1 MSRLTKNLILA
12 VVTVLSG
19 VVTTNQPSY
28 SYTTGTRFSCERKG
42 DEYFTF
48 LRTEDSKKYQVMK
61 FASTDF
67 PPPYNKIR
75 NRCEEISSRFQR
87 SYDNGTLKKIIVGRL
102 NNQSVVCAVK
112 YNYDV
117 CDRSNLLFTLTNKAK
132 GKDIANR
139 LFNIAEKDSRKVLTA
154 NGSDNIMI
162 DFDRYLESLPRE

>member
-12 VVTVLSG
+12 GVTVLSG
-19 VVTTNQPSY
+19 IVTTNQPSY
-28 SYTTGTRFSCERKG
+28 SSTGTRFSCERKG
-42 DEYFTF
+42 GEYFTF

-87 SYDNGTLKKIIVGRL
+87 SYDNGTLKKIIVGTL
-102 NNQSVVCAVK
+102 NNQPVVCAVK
-112 YNYDV
+112 YQYNV
-117 CDRSNLLFTLTNKAK
+117 CDRTNLLFTLTSKAK

-139 LFNIAEKDSRKVLTA
+139 LFNIADKDSRKVLTA

-162 DFDRYLESLPRE
+162 DFDRYLENLPSE

>member
-1 MSRLTKNLILA
+1 
-12 VVTVLSG
+12 
-19 VVTTNQPSY
+19 
-28 SYTTGTRFSCERKG
+28 
-42 DEYFTF
+42 
-48 LRTEDSKKYQVMK
+48 
-61 FASTDF
+61 
-67 PPPYNKIR
+67 
-75 NRCEEISSRFQR
+75 
-87 SYDNGTLKKIIVGRL
+87 LKKIIVGRL

>member
-1 MSRLTKNLILA
+1 MSRLTQTLMLA
-12 VVTVLSG
+12 CVTVLTSVFTG
-19 VVTTNQPSY
+19 NQSSY
-28 SYTTGTRFSCERKG
+28 GYTAGTKFSCERKG
-42 DEYFTF
+42 GEYFTV

-67 PPPYNKIR
+67 PRPYNKIR
-75 NRCEEISSRFQR
+75 NRCEEVSSRFQR

-102 NNQSVVCAVK
+102 NNQPVVCAVK
-112 YNYDV
+112 NVFDT
-117 CDRSNLLFTLTNKAK
+117 CDRTNILFTLMGKSQ

-162 DFDRYLESLPRE
+162 DFDRYLESLPSE